1 MFSDIPTSAMTWK
14 STGPASCKRLWPLHK
29 NGPSAA
35 PSFPWGLSQSSRP
48 RSHVRSGIQ
57 ITAGL
62 RSIGAHGVNII
73 AGMGAKRTL
82 PLLSRR
88 CAATST
94 APRPPASQDGL
105 LAACQ
110 YGYLGPCSIG
120 STRSAV
126 HSSSRSHAWLKRHT
140 RRGSVM

>member
-57 ITAGL
+57 ISAGL

-73 AGMGAKRTL
+73 AGMGVKLML

-94 APRPPASQDGL
+94 ARQRTASQDGL
-105 LAACQ
+105 PGACQ
-110 YGYLGPCSIG
+110 YGYSGPCSIG
-120 STRSAV
+120 STRSAM
-126 HSSSRSHAWLKRHT
+126 HASGRSHAWLKRHSET
-140 RRGSVM
+140 GIQL